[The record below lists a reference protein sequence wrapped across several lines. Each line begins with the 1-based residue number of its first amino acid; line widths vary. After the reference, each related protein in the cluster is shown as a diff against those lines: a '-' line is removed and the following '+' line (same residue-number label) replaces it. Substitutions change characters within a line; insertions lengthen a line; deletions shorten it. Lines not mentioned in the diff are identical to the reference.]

1 MSLRIQND
9 QAAGLAATE
18 TARTGQTGSAAAGSG
33 KSRTG
38 SAGEGGD
45 HVAVSSV
52 AESITAGISAQNL
65 QHAARVQQLSALYA
79 SGRYTVDSA
88 RLSSAIVGGAITG
101 LAAGKA

>member
-9 QAAGLAATE
+9 QAAGLASTE

-33 KSRTG
+33 KTRTG
-38 SAGEGGD
+38 SSGDGGD
-45 HVAVSSV
+45 QVAVSSV

-88 RLSSAIVGGAITG
+88 KVGSAIVGNAITG
-101 LAAGKA
+101 LSAGKA